1 MEPLF
6 ITQSVCTYEEYKRF
20 NLAIM
25 NLRNVISIFA
35 GNIVLLALM
44 AVTISVTRTMY
55 GYPNP
60 ISRFF
65 FFLAVALLLFCLL
78 FLLATLLSIKTTY
91 ESNRAIQKNPVSTV
105 YFYNEYLTEANVNG
119 TTILAYADI
128 YKIIETKTNFYIMLA
143 RNKGVIIIKQNCTP
157 ELIIFL
163 QNLKN
168 TIV

>member
-44 AVTISVTRTMY
+44 AVTFSVTRTMY

-65 FFLAVALLLFCLL
+65 FLLAVALFLFCLL

>member
-55 GYPNP
+55 GYSNP

-91 ESNRAIQKNPVSTV
+91 DSNRAIQKNPVSTV